1 MFSSDRRILVIGGAG
16 YIGLI
21 LVRLLLESGYSVRV
35 LDNLL
40 YGNGGAIAELYENSL
55 FDFIR
60 GDFCDRRIL
69 ERCLNGVSD
78 VILLAALVGDPL
90 CKKYP
95 DEARRINDTGTIAL
109 IDSLKGLKLD
119 RFVFMST
126 CSNYGLR
133 EDDTPA
139 DENSSLKPLSLY
151 AETKVNVEKYILDNP
166 GCFNFTP
173 IILRCATAFGISPRM
188 RFDLTVS
195 EFTRQLALGRELVV
209 YDENTWRPYCHI
221 RDISQ
226 AIKAVLEAPREK
238 IAGEIFNV
246 GSNKANFTKKMLV
259 DLILKRFPQGEVQY
273 QKGGRD
279 ARNYRVNFDKIA
291 ASLNFKAKYDI
302 PEAIDKLAEAIE
314 GGLYDDVET
323 RHHYYGN
330 YTLESN
336 S

>member
-1 MFSSDRRILVIGGAG
+1 MFNSDRRILVIGGAG
-16 YIGLI
+16 YIGST
-21 LVRLLLESGYSVRV
+21 LVRVLLEKGASVRV

-40 YGNGGAIAELYENSL
+40 YGNGGAIADLSETPR

-60 GDFCDRRIL
+60 GDFCDRLIL
-69 ERCLNGVSD
+69 ERSLNGVSD

-95 DEARRINDTGTIAL
+95 DEARRINDAGTIAL
-109 IDSLKGLKLD
+109 IDSLKGLKLN

-133 EDDTPA
+133 EDNTPA
-139 DENSSLKPLSLY
+139 DENSPLKPLSLY
-151 AETKVNVEKYILDNP
+151 AETKVKVEKYILNNLSSFDFAP
-166 GCFNFTP
+166 VV
-173 IILRCATAFGISPRM
+173 LRCATAFGISPRM

-195 EFTRQLALGRELVV
+195 EFTRQLALGREMVV

-221 RDISQ
+221 RDIGE
-226 AIKAVLEAPREK
+226 AITAVLEAPREK

-246 GSNKANFTKKMLV
+246 GSNRANFTKKMLV
-259 DLILKRFPQGEVQY
+259 DLILQRFPQGKVQY

-291 ASLNFKAKYDI
+291 VSLNFKAGHDI
-302 PEAIDKLAEAIE
+302 PAAIDSLADAINN
-314 GGLYDDVET
+314 GLYDDVEP